1 MGALSAT
8 AAAATV
14 VAAAAVDE
22 NDGKDDQPN
31 PVVLKQIAQ
40 TVVHKKPPKSNAK
53 RLALLN
59 SIVCRRSGCVREI
72 CQCVTKKVSQIWMI
86 N

>member
-1 MGALSAT
+1 MGALSA
-8 AAAATV
+8 AAAAAV
-14 VAAAAVDE
+14 VTAAAVDE

-72 CQCVTKKVSQIWMI
+72 CQCVTKKVSRMGMI

>member
-22 NDGKDDQPN
+22 NDSKNDQPN

-59 SIVCRRSGCVREI
+59 SIICRRLGSVQEFCR
-72 CQCVTKKVSQIWMI
+72 
-86 N
+86 